1 MPLPMCGMTH
11 STCDMT
17 HYICD
22 MSYSTCDMTH
32 PAANVVALLSAMGG
46 AARIVQILERHPQ
59 LPQKPLTHEMKV
71 DYTDS
76 GVVTAGERATF
87 LGDVH
92 FDQV

>member
-1 MPLPMCGMTH
+1 MTFF
-11 STCDMT
+11 TCDMP
-17 HYICD
+17 Y
-22 MSYSTCDMTH
+22 

-71 DYTDS
+71 DYSDS
-76 GVVTAGERATF
+76 GVVSAGEGGAF
-87 LGDVH
+87 LGDVR